1 MELYYGVSGM
11 GAVLHTINPR
21 LFPEQ
26 IEYIANHAEDQYLFF
41 DLSFVPLLEKL
52 AVAVPGARFIVMT
65 DRAHLPEC
73 SIPGL
78 LCYEDLIAGQTG
90 EYAWPQFD
98 ETAASSLCYTS
109 GTTGNPKGVLY
120 SHRSSVLH
128 SWAACAVDGLAL
140 GAGET
145 ALLVVPMFH
154 VNAWGMPYAGA
165 MSGARLVMPGP
176 ALDGKSVYDLMR
188 DEKVTLALGVPTV
201 WLMLLQHVDAA
212 GLQPK
217 EELCLRRVVI
227 GGSSA
232 PRAMSECFETRFG
245 AFVVH
250 AWGMTEMS
258 PVGTVCNLLPKHAG
272 CSLEQRLAIQEK
284 QGRAVYGVD
293 MKIVDDDGAPLPRD
307 GRSAGHLLVRG
318 PWITSAYFRD
328 EGSVLDADGFFD
340 TGDVATIDADG
351 YMQITDRSKDVI
363 KSGGEWISSIA
374 LENAAIAHP
383 AVAEA
388 AVIGAPHP
396 KWQERPLL
404 IIVRKPAQELTREA
418 MLQFL
423 AGRVAAWWLPDDVAF
438 VEELPHTATGKLH
451 KLKLRER
458 FKDYRLPIETLA
470 LRIFLSVVEQALCRA
485 CPGAGS
491 DSRIGAVA
499 FIHRCGALRNRHE
512 HFHCIVIEG
521 VFEADASGGATF
533 HESGAPDQK
542 LLDEVQA
549 KVRRRLLRALAWRGV
564 LEPEDAETMAS
575 WEHGGGFSLDA
586 GVRIEA
592 ADRQGLERLL
602 RYCARPA
609 FALERFA

>member
-1 MELYYGVSGM
+1 MLTGLMQDRPLLIASLIEHAANCHPHGEIVSRTSEGPIHRCTYADIERRAKQVARALTVLGVQPGDRIATLAWNGYRHMELYYGVSGM

-41 DLSFVPLLEKL
+41 DLGFVPLLEKL
-52 AVAVPGARFIVMT
+52 AGKMPTVRGFVVMT
-65 DRAHLPEC
+65 DREHLPEC
-73 SIPGL
+73 SLPGL
-78 LCYEDLIAGQTG
+78 LCYEDLIGAQGSDG
-90 EYAWPQFD
+90 EDCEDCPPYEWPQFA
-98 ETAASSLCYTS
+98 ETTASSLCYTS

-128 SWAACAVDGLAL
+128 AWAACSVDGLAL
-140 GAGET
+140 GSSET

-176 ALDGKSVYDLMR
+176 ALDGKSVYELMR

-201 WLMLLQHVDAA
+201 WLMLLQYVDTAE
-212 GLQPK
+212 LTPR

-227 GGSSA
+227 GGASA
-232 PRAMSECFETRFG
+232 PRAMSERFATSFG

-258 PVGTVCNLLPKHAG
+258 PLGTVCNLLPKHRG
-272 CSLEQRLAIQEK
+272 DTLEQQLAVQEK

-293 MKIVDDDGAPLPRD
+293 MKVVDDEGARLPHDGQ
-307 GRSAGHLLVRG
+307 SAGHLLVRG
-318 PWITSAYFRD
+318 PWIASGYYRD
-328 EGSVLDADGFFD
+328 ESGGTLDGDGFFD

-374 LENAAIAHP
+374 LENAAIGHP

-388 AVIGAPHP
+388 AVIGVAHA

-404 IIVRKPAQELTREA
+404 IVVRKPGQELTRES

-423 AGRVAAWWLPDDVAF
+423 QGRVANWWLPDDVAF
-438 VEELPHTATGKLH
+438 VEQLPHTATGKLQ
-451 KLKLRER
+451 KMKLREM
-458 FKDYRLPIETLA
+458 FKDHRLPTA
-470 LRIFLSVVEQALCRA
+470 
-485 CPGAGS
+485 
-491 DSRIGAVA
+491 
-499 FIHRCGALRNRHE
+499 
-512 HFHCIVIEG
+512 
-521 VFEADASGGATF
+521 
-533 HESGAPDQK
+533 
-542 LLDEVQA
+542 
-549 KVRRRLLRALAWRGV
+549 
-564 LEPEDAETMAS
+564 
-575 WEHGGGFSLDA
+575 
-586 GVRIEA
+586 
-592 ADRQGLERLL
+592 
-602 RYCARPA
+602 
-609 FALERFA
+609 